1 MRTFIAVDFPPNML
15 KKIGEITTFFKTLTP
30 EKGLKWVETG
40 NLHLTIKFL
49 GEIEEN
55 KTDQVKHTLA
65 QALKDQNCFD
75 IEIAGLGMYPNKRAP
90 RVIWLGIVGASPLK
104 EVYQVINRE
113 LTALDLTPER
123 RAFSPH
129 LTIARIRKHTD
140 RQQAQQIGEILSTY
154 KVESLG
160 LTTIKQV
167 HLYQSVLT
175 PSGPIYTL
183 LHSVDLNQV

>member
-55 KTDQVKHTLA
+55 KTDQVKLTLA

>member
-1 MRTFIAVDFPPNML
+1 MRTFIAVDFPPYML
-15 KKIGEITTFFKTLTP
+15 KKIAEITAFFRTLTP
-30 EKGLKWVETG
+30 EKHLKWVETD

-49 GEIEEN
+49 GEIEEY
-55 KTDQVKHTLA
+55 KTAQVKHTLS

-75 IEIAGLGMYPNKRAP
+75 IEINGLGMYPSKNNP
-90 RVIWLGIVGASPLK
+90 RVIWLGITGANPLTEIFK
-104 EVYQVINRE
+104 VLNLE
-113 LTALDLTPER
+113 LTALDITPER

-129 LTIARIRKHTD
+129 LTIARIRRHTD
-140 RQQAQQIGEILSTY
+140 HKQALQIGEILSEY

-160 LTTIKQV
+160 VITIEQV

>member
-1 MRTFIAVDFPPNML
+1 VRTFIAVDFPPNML
-15 KKIGEITTFFKTLTP
+15 KKIAEIISFFKTLTP
-30 EKGLKWVETG
+30 EKDLKWVETD

-55 KTDQVKHTLA
+55 KTAQVKHTLS

-75 IEIAGLGMYPNKRAP
+75 IEINGLGMYPNKNKP
-90 RVIWLGIVGASPLK
+90 RVIWLGITGANPLS
-104 EVYQVINRE
+104 EIYNVLNQE
-113 LTALDLTPER
+113 LTSLGFTPER

-129 LTIARIRKHTD
+129 LTIARIRRNTD
-140 RQQAQQIGEILSTY
+140 HKQAQGIGEILSKY
-154 KVESLG
+154 KVETLG
-160 LTTIKQV
+160 ATTIEQV

-183 LHSVDLNQV
+183 MHSVDLNQV

>member
-15 KKIGEITTFFKTLTP
+15 KKIGEITSYFKTLAP
-30 EKGLKWVETG
+30 EKNLKWVEIA

-55 KTDQVKHTLA
+55 KTAQVKHTLS
-65 QALKDQNCFD
+65 QALKEQNCFD
-75 IEIAGLGMYPNKRAP
+75 IEIVGLGMYPNKNNP
-90 RVIWLGIVGASPLK
+90 RVIWLGISGAKPLS
-104 EVYQVINRE
+104 EIYQVLNRE
-113 LTALDLTPER
+113 LSTLDITPEQ

-129 LTIARIRKHTD
+129 LTIARIRRHTD
-140 RQQAQQIGEILSTY
+140 HKQAQQIGQILSEY
-154 KVESLG
+154 KVKSLG
-160 LTTIKQV
+160 ATTIEQV

>member
-1 MRTFIAVDFPPNML
+1 VRTFIAVDFPPNIL
-15 KKIGEITTFFKTLTP
+15 KKIGEITAFFKTLTP
-30 EKGLKWVETG
+30 ERNLKWVETA

-55 KTDQVKHTLA
+55 KTVPIKQTLT

-75 IEIAGLGMYPNKRAP
+75 IEFDGLGMYPNKNNP
-90 RVIWLGIVGASPLK
+90 RVIWLGIAGANPLS
-104 EVYQVINRE
+104 EIYHVLNRE
-113 LTALDLTPER
+113 LSTLDIPSEQR
-123 RAFSPH
+123 PFSPH
-129 LTIARIRKHTD
+129 LTIARTRRHTD
-140 RQQAQQIGEILSTY
+140 HKQAQQIGQVLSEY
-154 KVESLG
+154 KVGSLG
-160 LTTIKQV
+160 STTIDQV

>member
-1 MRTFIAVDFPPNML
+1 VRTFIAVDFPPNML

-55 KTDQVKHTLA
+55 KTDQVKLTLA